1 MIGTDVVAAGPVLA
15 LAVVVG
21 LAAHEWTHAL
31 VLRLAGID
39 HTISYLPGRTD
50 GVIGLLTCCPWAVVE
65 PRPTGREPA
74 VHLRAAALAPIL
86 LAVPVF
92 AAGFGGAIPVDSPI
106 AMAVAIGW
114 LACAVPSP
122 QDFSVVFYAHCL
134 LEAETDADP
143 NATALGSRAD

>member
-1 MIGTDVVAAGPVLA
+1 MIGTDVLVAGPALA

-21 LAAHEWTHAL
+21 LAAHEWAHAL
-31 VLRLAGID
+31 VLRLVGID
-39 HTISYLPGRTD
+39 HVISYLPGRTD
-50 GVIGLLTCCPWAVVE
+50 GVVGLLTCCPWAAVE
-65 PRPTGREPA
+65 PRPTGHEPA
-74 VHLRAAALAPIL
+74 VHLRAAALAPLL

-92 AAGFGGAIPVDSPI
+92 AAGFGGALPVDSPI

-122 QDFSVVFYAHCL
+122 QDFSVVFYAHTL
-134 LEAETDADP
+134 LEAEVDADR